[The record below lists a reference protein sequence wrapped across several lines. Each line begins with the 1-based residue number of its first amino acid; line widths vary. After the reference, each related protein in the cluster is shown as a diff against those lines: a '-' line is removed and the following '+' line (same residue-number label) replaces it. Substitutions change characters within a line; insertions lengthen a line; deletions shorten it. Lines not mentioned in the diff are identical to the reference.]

1 MSEKISLIL
10 DTTVKGVEDITSTT
24 SAAERLTAAIETQR
38 GEVISLNS
46 QLKKVEGY
54 QSAIKRMEK
63 LRDQSKQAETS
74 VGELGRKLQ
83 ESRAHTNNLK
93 VAQSQTQAEIRGLN
107 NELKSAS
114 GEGAV
119 QLQNRLHQAQ
129 NRLESLNLEMHQ
141 GKVKTSELNS
151 AYKKA
156 NQRVTE
162 LNNKKDQQRNK
173 LRGLGAELKASGI
186 NTKRLGDEQQRLEK
200 QADKATSAIARQ
212 NARMKEM
219 QSIQSRIDGRNAKL
233 GQIRGE
239 ATSLAVAAAPVAA
252 TLWSAVKNESSFADV
267 TKVVD
272 MSPEEAAAMRQWSLK
287 TSSSRD
293 GGGLN
298 ANDINAML
306 AAGGRSGIK
315 DLSDLQSF
323 VLDSTMMGVAFDM
336 EASQAGKTLSDF
348 KAALNLDQQGA
359 LSLAGMINYMA
370 ADSNMDPKQLASVM
384 AREGATAKLAG
395 FSNNDAAALATTMIA
410 TGMSEERV
418 STAVKNISGRLTL
431 GEAASGNQKKALS
444 AIGFDA
450 GSLAASMQDDAA
462 GSLLEVLDAIK
473 AAPLEEQSALIS
485 QIFGEEVKGAVAAL
499 AGNTGEFVR
508 LRKLANESEEV
519 HLNSLKKEFDARV
532 NTSEVGIQ
540 QFVNKL
546 NRLSVIIGTA
556 ILPALNWVL
565 QPLGEGVDMLSN
577 FAEANQGV
585 TAAVGIGIAAF
596 IALKGAMLAGK
607 AASLIF
613 GNTLDKGRLFRKGL
627 NRETNESGR
636 AAQFAARQ
644 FSRLNQT
651 LMASGRGG
659 IGRGRGRVGQRART
673 RSNPSTRALRDGRSP
688 RRAGRRGA
696 LGGAYNLASTAM
708 TARSNAIPM
717 SLAGGALAM
726 LPMHALAQG
735 AVDVGGDVAKGGLG
749 RFLRPLSIA
758 MSATNMASAL
768 VDGDKKTAIEEG
780 GGLIGGLGGA
790 GLGAA
795 IGTAILPGIGTVVGG
810 LAGSLIGDYAGEWFG
825 GWVGEKITKSEK
837 SSESEQS
844 LNSYV
849 KTNDLTSEHKQSN
862 HQLNELAS
870 STINTIDK
878 DSLNTVNSRITKD
891 ENTQN
896 SIVSTQG
903 ESVRNLNSYVRVDE
917 PNSDRKEKDQLTE
930 VVKISSMLDERAAFS
945 EKPLSWQGG
954 SFSWLMGEP
963 QDRLTSSDTVR
974 ERIEEKEKKESIA
987 RSQAPIQIGAPQ
999 IQINSA
1005 PGMDEKQLASL
1016 VAQQVA
1022 DALQRELGMAGLSIE
1037 ESLSIS
1043 AIDRS

>member
-1 MSEKISLIL
+1 M
-10 DTTVKGVEDITSTT
+10 
-24 SAAERLTAAIETQR
+24 
-38 GEVISLNS
+38 ISLNS

-63 LRDQSKQAETS
+63 LREQSKQAEIS
-74 VGELGRKLQ
+74 VDELGRKLQ

-252 TLWSAVKNESSFADV
+252 TVWSAVKNESSFADV

-315 DLSDLQSF
+315 DLNDLQSF

-336 EASQAGKTLSDF
+336 DAAQAGKTLSDF

-431 GEAASGNQKKALS
+431 GDAASGNQKRALS

-450 GSLAASMQDDAA
+450 GELAASMQDDAA

-499 AGNTGEFVR
+499 AGNTGEFLR

-519 HLNSLKKEFDARV
+519 HLNSLKREFETKLD
-532 NTSEVGIQ
+532 TSEVGIQ
-540 QFVNKL
+540 IFINKL
-546 NRLSVIIGTA
+546 SRLSTIIGTA

-565 QPLGEGVDMLSN
+565 KPLGEGVDMLSN

-659 IGRGRGRVGQRART
+659 MARGGMRG
-673 RSNPSTRALRDGRSP
+673 
-688 RRAGRRGA
+688 AGRRRSVA
-696 LGGAYNLASTAM
+696 SNRPAPHRSRSRNPLAKAYNFASSAM
-708 TARSNAIPM
+708 TARSHALPM

-726 LPMHALAQG
+726 MPVPALAQD
-735 AVDVGGDVAKGGLG
+735 AVDIGGDIAKGGLG

-780 GGLIGGLGGA
+780 GGLLGGLGGA
-790 GLGAA
+790 SLGAA

-825 GWVGEKITKSEK
+825 GWVGEKITRSEK
-837 SSESEQS
+837 PSENEQS

-849 KTNDLTSEHKQSN
+849 KTNDLTSEHRESN
-862 HQLNELAS
+862 HQLNEPAS

-878 DSLNTVNSRITKD
+878 DSLNAVNSRITKD
-891 ENTQN
+891 ENAHN
-896 SIVSTQG
+896 SIVSAQTDKLAG
-903 ESVRNLNSYVRVDE
+903 ES
-917 PNSDRKEKDQLTE
+917 KEKKQLAE
-930 VVKISSMLDERAAFS
+930 VIKISSMLDERSEAS
-945 EKPLSWQGG
+945 EKSLAQQSR
-954 SFSWLMGEP
+954 FSWLAREP
-963 QDRLTSSDTVR
+963 EDRLTSSETVK
-974 ERIEEKEKKESIA
+974 ERLEAKEKSESIA
-987 RSQAPIQIGAPQ
+987 RAQSPIQIGAPQ
-999 IQINSA
+999 IQINAA
-1005 PGMDEKQLASL
+1005 PGMDEKQLAVL
-1016 VAQQVA
+1016 VAQQVS
-1022 DALQRELGMAGLSIE
+1022 DALQRELGMAGLSID